1 MDVSPL
7 CMIAGS
13 ADSKSS
19 RIAGSRTPDY
29 APTTI
34 ILLGVSIKICWR
46 TNVSNILREPCGEM
60 ACEKG
65 FTS

>member
-1 MDVSPL
+1 
-7 CMIAGS
+7 MIAGIS

-46 TNVSNILREPCGEM
+46 TNVSNILRETCGEM